1 MTYQITVETTNTL
14 KANDNKNAT
23 SSTVASSALPTDAVL
38 LPVPPADT
46 KDAMELEIY
55 ARFMRHVRLVPNSR
69 MEIKILSAI
78 QFTADMMDLNDAI
91 VAKTL
96 ADMGLRAPRK
106 AFPES
111 YLEHVDRS
119 LMRSGWDVGGPCGSS
134 IEMKHHWDKTGEDRF
149 AAFRREYSLVN
160 ELIGV

>member
-14 KANDNKNAT
+14 KANDNKNAPSPAIT
-23 SSTVASSALPTDAVL
+23 STVASFDSVI
-38 LPVPPADT
+38 LPVPPAET
-46 KDAMELEIY
+46 RDAMELEIY

-78 QFTADMMDLNDAI
+78 QFTSDMMDLNDAI

-96 ADMGLRAPRK
+96 ADMGLRAPRR

-119 LMRSGWDVGGPCGSS
+119 LMRSGWDIGGPCASS
-134 IEMKHHWDKTGEDRF
+134 IEIKQHWDKIGEDRF

-160 ELIGV
+160 EPVRV